1 MNMYFENKVG
11 KVYYEDYGR
20 EDALPIIF
28 SHGINM
34 NHETFKAQ
42 AETLQEKYRVIIW
55 DMPYHGKSSPID
67 KKLPFSETTADLIS
81 NFLDHLKIEKA
92 VLAGLSL
99 GSYVTQIAAYK
110 YPEKV
115 KATIHIGGSPLHP
128 PVTSLLK
135 IANPLIGLFINLYP
149 ERKVFKAFAEHRT
162 LKPET
167 RDYLERIATENGKQV
182 MSHLTKE
189 LMRDMA
195 RGLPNHTAEPK
206 LLCHGDH
213 EISMVRNQMKRWH
226 NDCPQ
231 TQLKIIEDA
240 HHIANQDNPEATN
253 KVLLDF
259 LAGI

>member
-1 MNMYFENKVG
+1 MNMYFANKIG
-11 KVYYEDYGR
+11 KVYYEDYGG
-20 EDALPIIF
+20 EDAPSLIF

-55 DMPYHGKSSPID
+55 DLPYHGKSSPID
-67 KKLPFSETTADLIS
+67 YKLPFSETTAAFINDL
-81 NFLDHLKIEKA
+81 LDHLKIEKV

-99 GSYVTQIAAYK
+99 GSYVTQIFAYK

-115 KATIHIGGSPLHP
+115 KATIHIGGGPLHP

-135 IANPLIGLFINLYP
+135 IVTPLIGPFIALYP
-149 ERKVFKAFAEHRT
+149 RRMVFKAFAKHRT

-167 RDYLERIATENGKQV
+167 RAYLERVAAENGKKV

-189 LMRDMA
+189 LMRDMV
-195 RGLPNHTAEPK
+195 RGLPYHTTEPK

-213 EISMVRNQMKRWH
+213 EISLVQKQMKRWH
-226 NDCPQ
+226 DQCPQ
-231 TQLKIIEDA
+231 TQLKIIENA
-240 HHIANQDNPEATN
+240 HHIANQDNPEGTN
-253 KVLLDF
+253 KVVLDF
-259 LAGI
+259 LDST